1 MIIRF
6 LPSFNRAY
14 RKLTKQQRD
23 GIDTALELFVQ
34 FPFDPRLHNHKLRGD
49 KSGVRSIAAGFDLR
63 ILYIEEGTT
72 IALLLTAG
80 THDEVY

>member
-6 LPSFNRAY
+6 LPSFDRAY
-14 RKLTKQQRD
+14 RKLTSQQRD
-23 GIDTALELFVQ
+23 GIDAALELFVH
-34 FPFDPRLHNHKLRGD
+34 FPFDPRLRNHKLHGD